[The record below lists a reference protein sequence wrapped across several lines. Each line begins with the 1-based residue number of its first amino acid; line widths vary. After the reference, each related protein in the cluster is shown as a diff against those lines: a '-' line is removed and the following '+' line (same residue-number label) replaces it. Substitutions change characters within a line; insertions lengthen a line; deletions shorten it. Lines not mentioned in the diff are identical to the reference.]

1 MKKLLSMAFMLSGTT
16 LCFTQGNNWK
26 LDGNNNVDQNS
37 FIGSMNNEPFILK
50 ANGNEGLRIKP
61 NGDLRIK
68 NFDDN
73 TYTGLTFINSNGVL
87 SKLNFTGN
95 YLDVLSG
102 NGTFISLSNFA
113 TGWSLSNNITFTTNN
128 VGIGTNIAPEKLTV
142 NGNILAN
149 GSISGTSINVVD
161 IVGAGKEI
169 KIMNSLCLKGLD
181 VNIPGS
187 KNMICGMNGDL
198 YVQST
203 SGNYNTIINQGNTGK
218 VGIGVIPTE
227 DFHVGKSAKFDGGVN
242 FSNLSNSNSGDLLF
256 IDPSGKISRGSMGA
270 LAAELY
276 SVECL
281 NDGSGN
287 IIPTWHNGISKI
299 TTGGTQ
305 CEYDIKVG
313 INTDSPIN
321 FLDVRGNTDIM
332 GKLGINTT
340 TPINDL
346 DVRGNANIEQHL
358 GVGLNT
364 LNTNYKLHVKTTAET
379 GIYVDASFTY
389 DNLSAITTVID
400 RDLTKAFSVIDSRN
414 GQENFKVNGNGFV
427 YARRFWVTLDPF
439 PDYVFSDNYDLMSL
453 GELETYIDN
462 NNHLPKIPTATEVS
476 QNGVELGEMNR
487 LLVEKV
493 EELTLYLIEQNK
505 KLEELSKEIELL
517 KK

>member
-142 NGNILAN
+142 DGNILVN

-242 FSNLSNSNSGDLLF
+242 FSNLSINTTVTEILTIDGSGKVLRSGDLL
-256 IDPSGKISRGSMGA
+256 P
-270 LAAELY
+270 LASSLY
-276 SVECL
+276 NVECRT
-281 NDGSGN
+281 DG
-287 IIPTWHNGISKI
+287 NGDI
-299 TTGGTQ
+299 TPFWRNGPWKTYIGGTA
-305 CEYDIKVG
+305 CEQNIKVG
-313 INTDSPIN
+313 INMINPVTNLHVEGDGYFSKEVGIGALPTADSKVNIN
-321 FLDVRGNTDIM
+321 SDVVGQTGLIVTTSTSSSDDFGVEEYGIVSVVDNDGTKGFALYDSRINQDVFRVRGTGMVQAKSVMVSLSVWSDFVF
-332 GKLGINTT
+332 
-340 TPINDL
+340 D
-346 DVRGNANIEQHL
+346 DS
-358 GVGLNT
+358 
-364 LNTNYKLHVKTTAET
+364 YK
-379 GIYVDASFTY
+379 
-389 DNLSAITTVID
+389 
-400 RDLTKAFSVIDSRN
+400 
-414 GQENFKVNGNGFV
+414 
-427 YARRFWVTLDPF
+427 
-439 PDYVFSDNYDLMSL
+439 LMSL
-453 GELETYIDN
+453 KELEKYVEK
-462 NNHLPKIPTATEVS
+462 NNHLPNIPSETEVKK
-476 QNGVELGEMNR
+476 NGIDLGEMDAK
-487 LLVEKV
+487 LLQKI
-493 EELTLYLIEQNK
+493 EELTLYLIEQQ
-505 KLEELSKEIELL
+505 KEIDELKSQL
-517 KK
+517 NKLSDKK

>member
-1 MKKLLSMAFMLSGTT
+1 MKKLLSMAFMLSVTT

-203 SGNYNTIINQGNTGK
+203 NGNYNTIINQVNTGK

-242 FSNLSNSNSGDLLF
+242 FSNLSINSTVTEILTIDGSGKVLRSGDLL
-256 IDPSGKISRGSMGA
+256 P
-270 LAAELY
+270 LASSLY
-276 SVECL
+276 NVECRT
-281 NDGSGN
+281 DG
-287 IIPTWHNGISKI
+287 NGDI
-299 TTGGTQ
+299 TPFWRNGPWKSYIGGTV
-305 CEYDIKVG
+305 CEQNIKVG
-313 INTDSPIN
+313 VNMINPVTNLHIVGDGYFSKEVGIGILPNSNSMVSVTSDQGGKTGLTVTTTTADVNGFGVDEYGIISVVDNDGTKGFALYDSRIN
-321 FLDVRGNTDIM
+321 QDVFRVRGTGQVQAKSVYVSLSIWSDFVFKDDYELM
-332 GKLGINTT
+332 GLK
-340 TPINDL
+340 DL
-346 DVRGNANIEQHL
+346 E
-358 GVGLNT
+358 
-364 LNTNYKLHVKTTAET
+364 K
-379 GIYVDASFTY
+379 
-389 DNLSAITTVID
+389 
-400 RDLTKAFSVIDSRN
+400 
-414 GQENFKVNGNGFV
+414 
-427 YARRFWVTLDPF
+427 
-439 PDYVFSDNYDLMSL
+439 
-453 GELETYIDN
+453 YIQN
-462 NNHLPKIPTATEVS
+462 NNHLPNIPSEDEVK
-476 QNGVELGEMNR
+476 QNAINLGEMDAK
-487 LLVEKV
+487 LLQKI
-493 EELTLYLIEQNK
+493 EELTLYLINQQ
-505 KLEELSKEIELL
+505 KEIDELKSQL
-517 KK
+517 NKISDKK